1 MRFLEKIAKKYE
13 IYAMGEFP
21 KKAFD
26 SYLETLLW
34 ASTDESTPEGG
45 DPLDANYDVSD
56 ISEETKTKIKKDIEK
71 FYQKA
76 ESAGVD
82 LTKYD
87 DDSIGHDFFLTRCG
101 HGAGFWDGDYDD
113 NDGKLLTK
121 ICHHFGEVNPYVGD
135 DGKIHT

>member
-121 ICHHFGEVNPYVGD
+121 ICDHFGEVNPYVGD